1 MKRARALFMAALAAG
16 ACGGGGREVDP
27 EPIAASWIADIAGG
41 EGSGTSGFVTMSVLP
56 TGQTRVNATVSGV
69 QPDGE
74 YQWAVRQGTCGEAGA
89 AVDGEYPVLR
99 ANPNGYAS
107 ATATVTQALSV
118 DEDYHVE
125 VRDEAAAT
133 PIGCGQLTS
142 S

>member
-1 MKRARALFMAALAAG
+1 MKRAGALLMAALAAG
-16 ACGGGGREVDP
+16 ACGGGREVDP
-27 EPIAASWIADIAGG
+27 EPIPASWIADIAGG
-41 EGSGTSGFVTMSVLP
+41 EGSGTRGFVTMSVLP
-56 TGQTRVNATVSGV
+56 SGQTRVNATLSGV
-69 QPDGE
+69 QPEGE
-74 YQWAVRQGTCGEAGA
+74 YEWSVRQGTCGEDGA
-89 AVDGEYPVLR
+89 AVDGDYPILR

-107 ATATVTQALSV
+107 ATATLTQALSV